1 MKELIIGCNYHVS
14 WADKKMRFVLVEVDG
29 NIARLQTR
37 KTNKDF
43 TTSIHDLVFIS
54 SNYNK
59 DKAKKYLK
67 LAEQYKDVK
76 PLTFGKWK
84 DVPLYIVPLQYIQ
97 YMRKKTGN
105 EQLIEEE
112 KRRNSK

>member
-1 MKELIIGCNYHVS
+1 MKEKIVIGCNYHVS
-14 WADKKMRFVLVEVDG
+14 WADKKMRFILVGIDGEV
-29 NIARLQTR
+29 ARLQTR
-37 KTNKDF
+37 GTNKNFLTPIYDLIF
-43 TTSIHDLVFIS
+43 IKTSV
-54 SNYNK
+54 NE

-84 DVPLYIVPLQYIQ
+84 DVPLYIIPLQYIQ
-97 YMRKKTGN
+97 FMRKKTGN

-112 KRRNSK
+112 KRRIL